1 MCDKRFSMY
10 RTWSIFLQ
18 CFNMRC
24 RTISFIGGKSVFRK
38 NLIIFFHHPVS
49 GHFGNNTCCRKDTLF
64 ASPLMMGTCG
74 IWISGLV
81 TASFK
86 SSCGCTESLLTAWL
100 HCLISCLQD
109 IDLIN
114 PLRTCHSN
122 SNRNCSLQDH
132 IVQFFS
138 LLSCK
143 LFRIIQP

>member
-1 MCDKRFSMY
+1 MCDKCFSVY

-49 GHFGNNTCCRKDTLF
+49 GHFGNNTCCRNGYTFCITFDDGYLRNLDFRYGNRIVQKQLRLYREP
-64 ASPLMMGTCG
+64 AHC
-74 IWISGLV
+74 
-81 TASFK
+81 
-86 SSCGCTESLLTAWL
+86 LT
-100 HCLISCLQD
+100 HCLIGCLQD

-114 PLRTCHSN
+114 SLWTCHSD